1 MATFSLRPT
10 LPVVLTLT
18 AGFVDTAGFLALQG
32 LFTSHVTG
40 NFVTLGA
47 ALVFGTSGAL
57 AKLLAL
63 PIFCA
68 VIFATR
74 FLSYGLTARGLP
86 VLRTILTVKVVL
98 LSFACALAIRFG
110 PFSNG
115 DSLPALVTGMT
126 LVCAM
131 AIQNAAQ
138 RVHLGS
144 APPTTVMTG
153 TATQIMIDLADLS
166 RANSGDPENPR
177 RVRLKRMTASVLA
190 FGSGCAAAAFMF
202 SQVGVF
208 CFLVPP
214 ALGICTLLFH
224 LTGFEGEIKASLPR

>member
-1 MATFSLRPT
+1 MATVSLKPT

-63 PIFCA
+63 PTFCA

-74 FLSYGLTARGLP
+74 ILSYGLSARGLP

-98 LSFACALAIRFG
+98 LTVACALAIRFG
-110 PFSNG
+110 PFGNG
-115 DSLPALVTGMT
+115 DSWPAIVTGMT

-131 AIQNAAQ
+131 AIQNGAQ
-138 RVHLGS
+138 RVHLGN

-153 TATQIMIDLADLS
+153 TATQIMIDLADLL
-166 RANSGDPENPR
+166 RAKAADPQNPR
-177 RVRLKRMTASVLA
+177 RARLKRMTASVVA
-190 FGSGCAAAAFMF
+190 FGSGCAAAALIF
-202 SQVGVF
+202 SQVGVL

-214 ALGICTLLFH
+214 ALGLGTLMFR
-224 LTGFEGEIKASLPR
+224 LTALDGEIKTSHP

>member
-1 MATFSLRPT
+1 MANFSLKPT
-10 LPVVLTLT
+10 LPVVLTVT

-63 PIFCA
+63 PTFCA

-74 FLSYGLTARGLP
+74 FLSYGLSARGMP
-86 VLRTILTVKVVL
+86 VLRTVLTVKVVL
-98 LSFACALAIRFG
+98 LTVACAVAIRFG
-110 PFSNG
+110 PFGNG
-115 DSLPALVTGMT
+115 DSWPALVTGLT

-138 RVHLGS
+138 RVHLGN
-144 APPTTVMTG
+144 APPTTIMTG
-153 TATQIMIDLADLS
+153 SATQVMIDLADLA
-166 RANSGDPENPR
+166 RANTKDRENPR
-177 RVRLKRMTASVLA
+177 RTRLRRMTASLVA
-190 FGSGCAAAAFMF
+190 FAFGCAAAALTF
-202 SQVGVF
+202 SQVGVL

-214 ALGICTLLFH
+214 VLGIYTLMFRLAA
-224 LTGFEGEIKASLPR
+224 FEAEMKTSSAR